1 MLPAPTIKGSMTF
14 CTGAWV
20 TDPCAIKERSVEGQ
34 RRTMTSGLHHVTLIT
49 RKIQANVDFYAG
61 FLGLRLVKRTAGFE
75 DATQLHLF
83 YGDARATPGSLVTFL
98 AWEDGSLGRV
108 GHGAP
113 SEIGL
118 AIRPDAIG
126 FWLTRALKFGFATT
140 GPMVEFGEPVLRL
153 TDPDGVIVKL
163 VGVRGDLA
171 GEPWTGSGIAATDA
185 ILNLRGVTLLSEK
198 ADETIAF
205 LTRHF
210 GFATLA
216 REGAQTR
223 LASAAGGAIDVRDAT
238 GFWPA
243 APGTGTI
250 DHVALRAL
258 DRPAV
263 EAAAGLLAE
272 EDHGAVNAHDRKYFY
287 SLYVRE
293 PGGAL
298 IEFASDGPGFLI
310 DEPVETLGEALF
322 VPAHFRLDEADAR
335 VMLPQFGLP
344 GEPRTIYRDL
354 PFVHR
359 IHEPDEPDGS
369 TLILLHGTGGNE
381 TSLLPLARRMAP
393 AARLIGLR
401 GRSTEEG
408 VARFFRRT
416 GSLVFDQ
423 KDIVAEAEALAAFIG
438 AAAASYGL
446 DPERM
451 TFIGHSNGA
460 NMLGA
465 AMLLHPAAIRRAI
478 LLRPMKVLDDAGGE
492 DLEGCAVLIV
502 LGEADPYASHAGTLE
517 QDLRTAGATVTLRA
531 TAAGHE
537 LVADDIDAARDWL
550 EGPAKQG

>member
-1 MLPAPTIKGSMTF
+1 
-14 CTGAWV
+14 
-20 TDPCAIKERSVEGQ
+20 
-34 RRTMTSGLHHVTLIT
+34 MTSGLHHVTLIT
-49 RKIQANVDFYAG
+49 RKIQANVDFYIG

-83 YGDARATPGSLVTFL
+83 YGDGRATPGSLVTFL
-98 AWEDGSLGRV
+98 AWEDGSPGRV

-113 SEIGL
+113 NEIAF
-118 AIRPDAIG
+118 AIRPEAIG
-126 FWLTRALKFGFATT
+126 FWLTRALRFGLATT
-140 GPMVEFGEPVLRL
+140 GPTTEFGEPVLRL

-163 VGVRGDLA
+163 VGVGGDLV

-185 ILNLRGVTLLSEK
+185 IVKLRSVSILSEK
-198 ADETIAF
+198 AEETIAF

-210 GFATLA
+210 GFSKPV

-223 LASAAGGAIDVRDAT
+223 LMSTAGDAIDVRDAG

-250 DHVALRAL
+250 DHVALRAA

-263 EAAAGLLAE
+263 EAAVGLLAD
-272 EDHGAVNAHDRKYFY
+272 EDHGAVNAHDRTYFY

-298 IEFASDGPGFLI
+298 IEFASDGPGFLV
-310 DEPVETLGEALF
+310 DEPAETLGEALF

-335 VMLPQFGLP
+335 VTLPQFGLP
-344 GEPRTIYRDL
+344 GEPRIIYRDL

-359 IHEPDEPDGS
+359 IHEPEEPDGS
-369 TLILLHGTGGNE
+369 TLVLLHGTGGNE
-381 TSLLPLARRMAP
+381 TSLLPFARRLAP

-408 VARFFRRT
+408 VARFFRRE
-416 GSLVFDQ
+416 GNLVFDQ
-423 KDIVAEAEALAAFIG
+423 KDIVSEAEALAAFIDE
-438 AAAASYGL
+438 AAASYEL
-446 DPERM
+446 DPECM

-465 AMLLHPAAIRRAI
+465 AMLLHPTLLRRAI
-478 LLRPMKVLDDAGGE
+478 LLRPMKVLDDVRQQ
-492 DLEGCAVLIV
+492 DLAGCAVLTV
-502 LGEADPYASHAGTLE
+502 VGDADPYAGKAEALE
-517 QDLRTAGATVTLRA
+517 QDLRNGGAAVTRRVL
-531 TAAGHE
+531 AAGHE
-537 LVADDIDAARDWL
+537 LAAGDIAAARDWL
-550 EGPAKQG
+550 DELG